1 MVHLVVSLFNGADV
15 TARCKRKIPPFCAL
29 EQYVINEPELLQFHY
44 VAGCDWKVNG
54 VSSTLAACWHDLCYS
69 LPWQLIWYFLKYWY
83 AFRRVPYCLRKCS
96 RFTEVCCNALD
107 LLAASQFRNSRER
120 VGHKNRLVSC

>member
-44 VAGCDWKVNG
+44 
-54 VSSTLAACWHDLCYS
+54 LADVGEVH
-69 LPWQLIWYFLKYWY
+69 LPM
-83 AFRRVPYCLRKCS
+83 
-96 RFTEVCCNALD
+96 TVC
-107 LLAASQFRNSRER
+107 FP
-120 VGHKNRLVSC
+120 H